1 MISLSR
7 RERIIALCAS
17 LCAFL
22 FIGVVWWLQRPKVE
36 APPPLV
42 VHIEGAVQHPGVYE
56 VPQGTRLFEL
66 IARAGGA
73 KEDADL
79 RGLNLAA
86 PLYDGQKVTIPAL
99 LPQEEKGEG
108 SSAASLAAQRSAAP
122 LVNVNTASQ
131 KELESLPGIGEVLAQ
146 RIIEYRET
154 HGPFQTPEDLLKVRG
169 IGPKK
174 LEKLRDRIT
183 F

>member
-7 RERIIALCAS
+7 REKVIALCTS
-17 LCAFL
+17 FCAFL
-22 FIGVVWWLQRPKVE
+22 FIGVVWWLQRPKAE
-36 APPPLV
+36 APPLV
-42 VHIEGAVQHPGVYE
+42 VHIEGAVQRPGVYE
-56 VPQGTRLFEL
+56 IPVGTRLFEL
-66 IARAGGA
+66 IERAGGA
-73 KEDADL
+73 KESADL

-86 PLYDGQKVTIPAL
+86 PLYDGQKVTIPTL
-99 LPQEEKGEG
+99 LPQEEKAENPQI
-108 SSAASLAAQRSAAP
+108 ASPEVQRSTTP

-174 LEKLRDRIT
+174 LEKIRDRIT